1 MASEQPPPGFLV
13 PPPPASVSGSLTADT
28 PMKKIA
34 VLTSGGDAPGM
45 NGVVRAVVR
54 TAIHWSCEPYAVHE
68 GYEGLVAGG
77 NQIQR
82 MHWEDVR
89 GWLSRGGTLIGSARS
104 KKFRTREGRLAAC
117 ANLVRK
123 GIDAL
128 VVCGGDGS
136 LTGADLFRREW
147 PGLLDQLI
155 DSGELTAEQ
164 AEPHRFLNI
173 VGTVGSIDND
183 MSGTDATIGCYSSLH
198 RICAAVDD
206 VFDTAASHQRG
217 FVIEVMGRHCG
228 WLALMAAISTGA
240 DWLFI
245 PECPPRDGWEDD
257 MCKIISQ
264 EDLLIPTQQNRNRGK
279 RRTVVI
285 IAEGAQDAKLNK
297 ITSDQ
302 VKDVLSSRL
311 NLDTRTTVL
320 GHTQRGGPAC
330 VFDRFLS
337 TLQGV
342 EAVRAVLEATPETPS
357 YIITIRENHIERT
370 PLMEAVELT
379 QRVAEAIN
387 NQDFQTAMA
396 LRDAEFK
403 DTHRTYINITTPQ
416 HKRMLLPPEKRMRIA
431 IIHVGAPAGGM
442 NPATRAAVNWC
453 YVRGHTPIA
462 IHNGFP
468 GLVRHHA
475 DAVSS
480 VREVP
485 WLEADSWVNT
495 GGSEIGTNRT
505 TPKECLSGV
514 AECFEKY
521 RFDALFII
529 GGFEAFTSLSQLRKA
544 RSQFPCFR
552 IPMILLPATISN
564 NVPGTEYSL
573 GSDTCLNALVSFCD
587 VIRQSASSSR
597 RRVFVVETQGGRS
610 GYVATVGG
618 LAVGAYAVYTPED
631 GINLDMLGRDVRYLR
646 HNFEHDRGA
655 NHAGK
660 LILRN
665 ECASET
671 YTTTRIAEIIRS
683 EGGGKFQTRS
693 AVPGHFQQGG
703 RPSPMDR
710 VRAVRMAIKCI
721 QHLERLRGSTGD
733 DILDDPLSAA
743 VIGIKGSEVVISP
756 MGGDEG
762 LETTDA
768 NWQDR
773 RPKNEF
779 WRRYTGI
786 INMLSGRPASGDAQT
801 FNPREGWDDEIFEQ
815 ESDTEKR
822 ASKPKI
828 VSTL

>member
-1 MASEQPPPGFLV
+1 
-13 PPPPASVSGSLTADT
+13 
-28 PMKKIA
+28 
-34 VLTSGGDAPGM
+34 M

-54 TAIHWSCEPYAVHE
+54 TAIHWSCEVYAVHE

-77 NQIQR
+77 EYIKR

-104 KKFRTREGRLAAC
+104 KNFRTREGRLKAC
-117 ANLVRK
+117 ANLVRR

-147 PGLLDQLI
+147 PGLLDELV
-155 DSGELTAEQ
+155 STGEMTAEQ
-164 AEPHRFLNI
+164 VEPHRFLNI

-183 MSGTDATIGCYSSLH
+183 LSGTDSTIGCYSSLH
-198 RICAAVDD
+198 RICDAVDD

-257 MCKIISQ
+257 MCKIISKVGHNPN
-264 EDLLIPTQQNRNRGK
+264 LLKEPFVDSNSQNRKRGK
-279 RRTVVI
+279 RRTIVI
-285 IAEGAQDAKLNK
+285 VAEGAQDRHLNK
-297 ITSDQ
+297 ITSEQ
-302 VKDVLSSRL
+302 VKDILSKRL
-311 NLDTRTTVL
+311 ALDTRATIL

-330 VFDRFLS
+330 VYDRLIS

-342 EAVRAVLEATPETPS
+342 DAVRAILEATPETPS
-357 YIITIRENHIERT
+357 YIITIRENQIERT
-370 PLMEAVELT
+370 PLMEAVEMT
-379 QRVAEAIN
+379 HRVAEAIGK
-387 NQDFQTAMA
+387 QDFTTAMD
-396 LRDAEFK
+396 LRDSDFK
-403 DTHRTYINITTPQ
+403 DTHRTYINITTPE
-416 HKRMLLPPEKRMRIA
+416 HRKMLLPPEKRMRIA

-468 GLVRHHA
+468 GLVRHHN
-475 DAVSS
+475 DPVSS

-485 WLEADSWVNT
+485 WLESDSWVNT
-495 GGSEIGTNRT
+495 GGSEIGTNRS
-505 TPKECLSGV
+505 TPDENLPGV
-514 AECFEKY
+514 AECFAKY
-521 RFDALFII
+521 KFDALFLI

-573 GSDTCLNALVSFCD
+573 GSDTCLNALISFCD

-597 RRVFVVETQGGRS
+597 RRLFVIETQGGRS

-618 LAVGAYAVYTPED
+618 LSVGAYAAYTPEE
-631 GINLDMLGRDVRYLR
+631 GISLDMLNRDIKYLR
-646 HNFEHDRGA
+646 HNFSLDRGA

-671 YTTTRIAEIIRS
+671 YTTDRVANIIKT
-683 EGGGKFQTRS
+683 EGGGHFETRS

-703 RPSPMDR
+703 KPSPMDR
-710 VRAVRMAIKCI
+710 VRSVRMAIKCI
-721 QHLERLRGSTGD
+721 QHLESFRSRTKD
-733 DILDDPLSAA
+733 DILEDHTSAS
-743 VIGIKGSEVVISP
+743 VIGIKLPSIPS
-756 MGGDEG
+756 
-762 LETTDA
+762 TT
-768 NWQDR
+768 
-773 RPKNEF
+773 
-779 WRRYTGI
+779 
-786 INMLSGRPASGDAQT
+786 
-801 FNPREGWDDEIFEQ
+801 
-815 ESDTEKR
+815 
-822 ASKPKI
+822 
-828 VSTL
+828 ST